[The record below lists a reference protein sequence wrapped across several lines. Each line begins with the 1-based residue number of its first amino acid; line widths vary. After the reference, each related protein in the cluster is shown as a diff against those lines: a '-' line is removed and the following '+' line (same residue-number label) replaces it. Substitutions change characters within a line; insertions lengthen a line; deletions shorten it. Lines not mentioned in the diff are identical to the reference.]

1 MIENK
6 QKKPENKV
14 SAFERFEHFL
24 FSRRFI
30 FLVVIAGTIPM
41 IMHSHQLFY
50 TVSPFDGNK
59 VWKNVYA
66 LFYAMSFDL
75 TILVFTIHVIKQKP
89 KLYAIFVFVINLPY
103 FDPFSDLIKAIVTT
117 QDIILAFTKIFLSGV
132 LAYTGYSYA
141 ELFVEKVAENKK
153 KHEKRVYKR
162 VNGHG
167 KQENGVFKCRECG
180 MEFHS
185 VKALNGHMVAHSHKK
200 LSN

>member
-6 QKKPENKV
+6 QKMPENEV
-14 SAFERFEHFL
+14 SAFERFEAFL

-66 LFYAMSFDL
+66 LFYAVSFDL
-75 TILVFTIHVIKQKP
+75 TVLVFTIHVIRQKP
-89 KLYAIFVFVINLPY
+89 KLYAIFVFVINLLY
-103 FDPFSDLIKAIVTT
+103 FDPFSDLVKPAITT
-117 QDIILAFTKIFLSGV
+117 QDIILAFTKAFLSGV

-141 ELFVEKVAENKK
+141 ELFVGKAAESKK
-153 KHEKRVYKR
+153 KQKRVHKIVNRR
-162 VNGHG
+162 VDKPG
-167 KQENGVFKCRECG
+167 KQENGEFPCLKCG
-180 MEFHS
+180 KLFS
-185 VKALNGHMVAHSHKK
+185 SKKALNGHMVAHR
-200 LSN
+200 ND